1 MKKMLLW
8 FKNTCYMYT
17 PCPTNLLLL
26 IVNKTLMGSDTV
38 ASVFHIPFKMRQ
50 LLMNLGKVHYRRCHP
65 CDTMVV
71 PYCLPLLCMYRCHI
85 NFEVARAA
93 HLFQYMFKYIHK
105 GISSLTSMVINH
117 SSPFLGPD
125 TAKVHIKHSDAVVDE
140 IEDFWQAR
148 YLSTGEAAWQILGFC
163 LTTKDPAVTAL
174 PVHAPHSL
182 LHLQYSHVDHQSSP
196 MSKLDHYFIHPQ
208 GFFFD
213 ENLNCTSF
221 DDLTYAEYY

>member
-1 MKKMLLW
+1 
-8 FKNTCYMYT
+8 
-17 PCPTNLLLL
+17 
-26 IVNKTLMGSDTV
+26 
-38 ASVFHIPFKMRQ
+38 
-50 LLMNLGKVHYRRCHP
+50 
-65 CDTMVV
+65 
-71 PYCLPLLCMYRCHI
+71 MYRCHI
-85 NFEVARAA
+85 NFEVASAA

-221 DDLTYAEYY
+221 DDLTYAEYYRLFHLQNISLHKYNNHSHFLETPNHLGVPIMSVVHHTGQSHHITRMQPLSPSQGEHFHI